1 MVQLEGSGHY
11 GNYPSSIEGN
21 DTWRGVPTRRMV
33 LGLFLGNALADM
45 YAKCGKCEVVNTAS
59 VFFSRDTNVG
69 PVAEIL
75 G

>member
-1 MVQLEGSGHY
+1 
-11 GNYPSSIEGN
+11 
-21 DTWRGVPTRRMV
+21 MV

-45 YAKCGKCEVVNTAS
+45 YAQCGKCEVVNTS
-59 VFFSRDTNVG
+59 SICFPRNTNVG